1 MTTTQ
6 IPTTTTA
13 TADNSIGEFSKRLA
27 MSYDRL
33 AEQTVVPHFT
43 AEFILADVTLNPD
56 TPRRFYNFS
65 GDLSG
70 RYIEVMS
77 LFPEQNNAG
86 RPSAVDLHELVGKL
100 IRHQRPDG
108 RFGRTDLTFTADE
121 IADQHMAL
129 LWGNGRL
136 LVGLTTYFQ
145 RGGHPQH
152 GNDAVLNAA
161 RQLGD
166 FLLKTYKACSAPEVR
181 LRLEGL
187 GAFGFICFTQL
198 NEGLVLLTR
207 CTGNAEYAAFAAEI
221 YPLLPPRGD
230 QHSHGYLTTL
240 RGVVMQY
247 EVTGDPKHLDF
258 ALTKYRELLESP
270 DFLVWGGVKE
280 YFGEKPLENR
290 DEGCSE
296 ADFLRL
302 SLQLFAATKDPFYLE
317 KAEVCLFNALYFN
330 QYSTGDFGHHHCDAE
345 GFGFRPNYR
354 HCSWWCCTMHGLR
367 AFYDVQQAALRP
379 DGDDLALDLFLDGRF
394 ETEKATVTIRK
405 NGATYNLTVQPKTPE
420 PFGLNVRIPT
430 WVTGYTYQLNGN
442 LISPPVANGYARIEC
457 SGITSDYL
465 SIELAYRLT
474 LRSEALQEVPF
485 DAMTDTPAKLALF
498 CGPYLLAGDD
508 QADAAF
514 VAEPLWE
521 NVLYLNSLA
530 PAPTSASQL
539 GETYHRISYKH
550 QGFPGV
556 FETTLRPMSEM
567 AWGNRGFVMA
577 WLFFVSGRVRDMRLA
592 GNSVNIPAGNY
603 AGLVDDAPANGQ
615 L

>member
-1 MTTTQ
+1 MTTTLTL
-6 IPTTTTA
+6 PNLATDTA
-13 TADNSIGEFSKRLA
+13 TADPTGEFTKRVA

-33 AEQTVVPHFT
+33 AGQRVVPHFT
-43 AEFILADVTLNPD
+43 AEFILADVTLNPE

-70 RYIEVMS
+70 RYVEVMS
-77 LFPEQNNAG
+77 LFSDHTGTGQ
-86 RPSAVDLHELVGKL
+86 PSDVNLHELVGEL
-100 IRHQRPDG
+100 IRHQRADG
-108 RFGRTDLTFTADE
+108 RFGRSDLTFAADE

-145 RGGHPQH
+145 QH
-152 GNDAVLNAA
+152 GNGQVLDAA
-161 RQLGD
+161 RRLGD
-166 FLLKTYKACSAPEVR
+166 FLLNTYEACSAPEVR
-181 LRLEGL
+181 QRLAGL

-207 CTGNAEYAAFAAEI
+207 CTGNADYAAFAAEI

-247 EVTGDPKHLDF
+247 ELTGEPKHLAF
-258 ALTKYRELLESP
+258 AIEKYRDLLQSP

-302 SLQLFAATKDPFYLE
+302 SLQLFAATDDPFYLE
-317 KAEVCLFNALYFN
+317 QAEICLFNALYFN
-330 QYSTGDFGHHHCDAE
+330 QYDTGDFGHHHCDAE

-367 AFYDVQQAALRP
+367 AFYDVQQAVLRP
-379 DGDDLALDLFLDGRF
+379 AGNDITLNLFLDGQF
-394 ETEKATVTIRK
+394 ETEKAGVTIQK
-405 NGATYNLTVQPKTPE
+405 NGAVYTLTVQPYTPE
-420 PFGLNVRIPT
+420 PFSLNIRIPAWAT
-430 WVTGYTYQLNGN
+430 TCTSRRNGQPIT
-442 LISPPVANGYARIEC
+442 LPTTNGYAHFAC
-457 SGITSDYL
+457 SGLADDHL
-465 SIELAYRLT
+465 SIEFQYRLT
-474 LRSEALQEVPF
+474 LRNESLAKVPF
-485 DAMTDTPAKLALF
+485 AAVTDEPTKLALF
-498 CGPYLLAGDD
+498 CGPYLLAADD
-508 QADAAF
+508 QADPAF

-530 PAPTSASQL
+530 PVVNPASRL
-539 GETYHRISYKH
+539 REMYHTISYKH

-556 FETTLRPMSEM
+556 FQTTLRPMSEM

-603 AGLVDDAPANGQ
+603 TNLLVSGEANAPK
-615 L
+615 

>member
-1 MTTTQ
+1 M
-6 IPTTTTA
+6 TA
-13 TADNSIGEFSKRLA
+13 TQTLNTAATNPVTDTTLGEFTHRLA
-27 MSYDRL
+27 ISYNRL
-33 AEQTVVPHFT
+33 AEQTIVPQFT
-43 AEFILADVTLNPD
+43 EEFILADVTLNPD

-77 LFPEQNNAG
+77 LFPDQNNA
-86 RPSAVDLHELVGKL
+86 VNLHELVGQL

-108 RFGRTDLTFTADE
+108 RFGRTDLTFVADE
-121 IADQHMAL
+121 ITDQHMAL

-145 RGGHPQH
+145 QH
-152 GNDAVLNAA
+152 GNDAVLNSA
-161 RQLGD
+161 RRLGD
-166 FLLKTYKACSAPEVR
+166 FLLKTYEACSAPEVR
-181 LRLEGL
+181 QRLEGL

-207 CTGNAEYAAFAAEI
+207 CTGNADYATFAAEI

-247 EVTGDPKHLDF
+247 DLTGDQKHLDF
-258 ALTKYRELLESP
+258 AVTHYRDLLSSP

-296 ADFLRL
+296 ADFFRL
-302 SLQLFAATKDPFYLE
+302 SVQLFAATGDTFYLE
-317 KAEVCLFNALYFN
+317 QAETCLLNALYFN

-367 AFYDVQQAALRP
+367 AFYDVQQAVLRP
-379 DGDDLALDLFLDGRF
+379 DGDGLALDLFLDGRF
-394 ETEKATVTIRK
+394 ETNKAVVTIRK
-405 NGATYNLTVQPKTPE
+405 NGTTYNLTVQPKRPE

-430 WVTGYTYQLNGN
+430 WVTSCTYQLNGN
-442 LISPPVANGYARIEC
+442 PISPPVTNGYARIEC
-457 SGITSDYL
+457 SATGDYL
-465 SIELAYRLT
+465 SIELQYRLT
-474 LRSEALQEVPF
+474 LRNESLQNVPF
-485 DAMTDTPAKLALF
+485 DAMTDAPAKLVLF
-498 CGPYLLAGDD
+498 CGPYLLVADD
-508 QADAAF
+508 QADPAF

-521 NVLYLNSLA
+521 NVLYLNSLT
-530 PAPTSASQL
+530 PAPDLVSRL
-539 GETYHRISYKH
+539 GETYQSVSYKH
-550 QGFPGV
+550 QGFPGI
-556 FETTLRPMSEM
+556 FQTTLRPMSEM
-567 AWGNRGFVMA
+567 AWGNRGFMMA

-603 AGLVDDAPANGQ
+603 VGLVAGTGADTVK
-615 L
+615 

>member
-1 MTTTQ
+1 MTTTLT
-6 IPTTTTA
+6 PTDSSTDTA
-13 TADNSIGEFSKRLA
+13 TTDLTGEFTKRVA

-33 AEQTVVPHFT
+33 ARQRVVPHFT
-43 AEFILADVTLNPD
+43 AEFILADVTLNPE

-77 LFPEQNNAG
+77 LFSGPASQ
-86 RPSAVDLHELVGKL
+86 PSAGQPSDVNLHELVREL
-100 IRHQRPDG
+100 IRHQRADG
-108 RFGRTDLTFTADE
+108 RFGRLDLTFTADE

-136 LVGLTTYFQ
+136 LVGLTTYYQ
-145 RGGHPQH
+145 QH
-152 GNDAVLNAA
+152 GDEQVLDAA
-161 RQLGD
+161 RRLGD
-166 FLLKTYKACSAPEVR
+166 FLLNTYEACSAPEVR
-181 LRLEGL
+181 QRLAGL

-247 EVTGDPKHLDF
+247 ELTGEKKHLDF
-258 ALTKYRELLESP
+258 AVEKYRDLLQSS

-296 ADFLRL
+296 ADLLRL
-302 SLQLFAATKDPFYLE
+302 SLQLFAATDDSFYLE
-317 KAEVCLFNALYFN
+317 QAEICLFNALYFN
-330 QYSTGDFGHHHCDAE
+330 QYDTGDFGHHHCDAE

-367 AFYDVQQAALRP
+367 AFYDVQQTVLRP
-379 DGDDLALDLFLDGRF
+379 ADNDITLNFFLDGRF
-394 ETEKATVTIRK
+394 ETEKAVVTIQK
-405 NGATYNLTVQPKTPE
+405 NGAVYTLTVQPYTPE
-420 PFGLNVRIPT
+420 PFSLNIRIPAWAT
-430 WVTGYTYQLNGN
+430 TCTLRQNGQLIT
-442 LISPPVANGYARIEC
+442 LPTTNGYARFSC
-457 SGITSDYL
+457 NGLADNHL
-465 SIELAYRLT
+465 SIEFQYRLT
-474 LRSEALQEVPF
+474 LRNESLAEVPF
-485 DAMTDTPAKLALF
+485 AAVTDEPTKLALF
-498 CGPYLLAGDD
+498 CGPYLLGADD
-508 QADAAF
+508 QIDPAF

-521 NVLYLNSLA
+521 NVLYLNSLS
-530 PAPTSASQL
+530 PAVNPASRL
-539 GETYHRISYKH
+539 RETYHTISYKH
-550 QGFPGV
+550 QGFPGI
-556 FETTLRPMSEM
+556 FQTELRPMSEM
-567 AWGNRGFVMA
+567 AWGSRGFVMA

-603 AGLVDDAPANGQ
+603 TDLLVGGETSAPK
-615 L
+615 